1 MPKRDFSVAL
11 WIWLGIPI
19 FPSPNSKRCPCGNI
33 IDKFGDHLLGCNQ
46 GQSLTTKRHD
56 ALCEVVYNAL
66 LTDDS
71 RCRREAR
78 CSSSNQTR
86 PGDVYHPD
94 FERGLPAY
102 FDLSVRSSLQ
112 PSFLTQAASHPGA
125 ASEAGEMEKDER
137 HHLNVSSTGSFF
149 HPLVVKT
156 LGLWTASSLQ
166 VLKIIAR
173 RASFKH
179 NVSISQSVC
188 HFH

>member
-1 MPKRDFSVAL
+1 ME
-11 WIWLGIPI
+11 
-19 FPSPNSKRCPCGNI
+19 
-33 IDKFGDHLLGCNQ
+33 CNQ
-46 GQSLTTKRHD
+46 GESFTTKRHD
-56 ALCEVVYNAL
+56 ALCEVVYNAV

-137 HHLNVSSTGSFF
+137 HHINVSSTGSIF
-149 HPLVVKT
+149 HPLVVET

-166 VLKIIAR
+166 VLKITAR

-188 HFH
+188 HFHQQLSTRLWCSNAKIILARCSLDGTASPLWDL